1 MKKIEKQENNILTKV
16 LISIVVLLL
25 ILILI
30 PAILPGEKEINIY
43 NTGQENLNLLSV
55 SSTAAKD
62 YSPDQVEINLSIVT
76 LNEEALASQRENAE
90 IADRVTSAL
99 RNAGISSS
107 QIETTGYRVRQHYE
121 WDGVLRKN
129 VSKGYQTTNTIK
141 VTLSDLTKT
150 GSVIDTAVNAG
161 ANQVSGI
168 RFDLSDELKKQA
180 ENEVLR
186 EASKLAKIKA
196 QNIARGLGISVGK
209 VHSVS
214 ESAQYYSP
222 YLRSYDMMDMALGY
236 EESMP
241 STPISAEDIKVSA
254 TVNVKFEI

>member
-1 MKKIEKQENNILTKV
+1 MKKVEKEENSILNKI

-25 ILILI
+25 ILILV
-30 PAILPGEKEINIY
+30 PVILPGEKEINIY

-55 SSTAAKD
+55 SSTAEKD

-76 LNEEALASQRENAE
+76 LDSQAKISQQENAK
-90 IADRVTSAL
+90 ISDRVITAL
-99 RNAGISSS
+99 KQAGVSSS
-107 QIETTGYRVRQHYE
+107 QIETTNYRVTQHYE
-121 WDGVLRKN
+121 WDGVLRRN
-129 VSKGYQTTNTIK
+129 VSRGYQTSNTIK
-141 VTLSDLTKT
+141 LTLNDLTKT
-150 GSVIDTAVNAG
+150 GSVIDVAVNAG

-168 RFDLSDELKKQA
+168 RFVLSDELKKQA

-196 QNIARGLGISVGK
+196 QNIASGLGISVGK
-209 VHSVS
+209 VYNVS
-214 ESAQYYSP
+214 ESSQFYTP
-222 YLRSYDMMDMALGY
+222 YFRSAEMYDMAVGY

-241 STPISAEDIKVSA
+241 STPINPEDIKISA